1 MNRIPLNIDCKEI
14 ADEVRNLRDCGKWQ
28 SRSYDFP
35 FYTLGVSAY
44 LDGNTEKYY
53 SRAKKLNPGMMC
65 WFFKMYQE
73 VSGQLSNYFDE
84 WVLFNPNLA
93 LPGFHIFPSDKK
105 LLTVSGNWH
114 LDSPHTTLGINE
126 KDVYA
131 FTVAIEL
138 PTGGGGMDMKI
149 GGESN
154 EYIEYKVG
162 ELILHDGMTPHRI
175 ASYSEYKP
183 DEFRI
188 TLQGHI
194 VRDGSDLIMFW

>member
-1 MNRIPLNIDCKEI
+1 MNRIPLDIDCREI
-14 ADEVRNLRDCGKWQ
+14 ADEVKHLRDCGKWQ

-53 SRAKKLNPGMMC
+53 SRAN
-65 WFFKMYQE
+65 
-73 VSGQLSNYFDE
+73 
-84 WVLFNPNLA
+84 
-93 LPGFHIFPSDKK
+93 
-105 LLTVSGNWH
+105 
-114 LDSPHTTLGINE
+114 TTLGMGD
-126 KDVYA
+126 KDTHA

-154 EYIEYKVG
+154 EYIEYQVG
-162 ELILHDGMTPHRI
+162 ELVLHDGMTPHRI
-175 ASYSEYKP
+175 ASYCEYKP

-194 VRDGSDLIMFW
+194 VRDGTDLIMFW